1 MPTVRDYLR
10 NPPQLATLRDRWLV
24 LTSELAERVRGY
36 QSPDAP
42 HRVEPTETADGNFV
56 ICADVLTER
65 AGIFAGLWSQIDQA
79 IAADIDIIAGKD
91 VAWKVDETA

>member
-1 MPTVRDYLR
+1 MPSVCDYLR
-10 NPPQLATLRDRWLV
+10 SPPQLQTLRDRWLV
-24 LTSELAERVRGY
+24 LTPELAERVRGY

-79 IAADIDIIAGKD
+79 GADYIDIIPGKD
-91 VAWKVDETA
+91 VPWKQSAD